1 MNIKNKIKIML
12 SASVGLVFFG
22 LAFLTNFVSAQ
33 AQTKVNQTN
42 AQIPISAYVLNRDK
56 TALANGDYDVRFAI
70 YTTDRQNFDPYPSNS
85 DKASQVWSETQKIS
99 ITNGLISTYLG
110 STTPLPVSLTFSN
123 GDYYLGVMIGNDG
136 EMAPRKK
143 IGSVPAAINSV
154 YLQGK
159 TIGNQAGDI
168 PMLGAGGQIDVAML
182 PTGTGTGQLITG
194 SDSRLHNQNTDT
206 GTDQTIFNVGSGTS
220 VGSTNFDLAVSNDSA
235 KPTLRFDAT
244 ERVWKLSNNGS
255 VFDQVLTTASQF
267 STDKLVSGILPVG
280 RGGLG
285 LASFNPGDLLFAS
298 AQNALAALPIGTEGY
313 CLKVRDNVPYWELCT
328 TGSQHNLLSSMHP
341 DTEASSVQRGD
352 LIVGQGSTPLWR
364 RLPIGD
370 TGKVLR
376 SDGIDV
382 NWQTLTKAD
391 LGLSNVENVA
401 LSTWGSLGTITTGVW
416 QGSNISTHY
425 GGTGLDGSGAG
436 FGALLIGNG
445 SGYTLATLT
454 PGLGISIANTSGAIS
469 IASTLGTSVD
479 LASEVEGIL
488 PVVNGGTGTSTLT
501 TNGVLFGNGTSAVA
515 ASAAGTSGQLLLANA
530 SGLPF
535 FATLGGDATLAATGA
550 ITIGTGAIDSL
561 KIADNTIKENNLSVT
576 NDPTAGYI
584 LTYDSL
590 GRFTWISNT
599 GGSGASKWTDTGAY
613 TYLSKTTNG
622 LALGSSSAIDA
633 PLFFDA
639 ASNSI
644 IFQGATI
651 DEYRTTFTLVDP
663 TANRTLTL
671 PNVSGELSALGQ
683 TIETGEITN
692 GTILGADLNF
702 TGVTG
707 APRDGE
713 VIVYDNATGGFGSV
727 AIGSG
732 GIGDITS
739 IGDVIS
745 NDAFTAT
752 STQGSSLWF
761 YDSHGR
767 GQLTLAPLSNPR
779 TYTLPDASGTIITTG
794 NFPDITQLATITN
807 GTWHGAAIGAAYGGT
822 GLNTSALTGVA
833 TVALGAWNITSTLA
847 ANLGGTGLDTHALSG
862 VPTISSGTWSISP
875 TLSVAHGG
883 TGLDGT
889 VAGFGALLIGNG
901 SGYTLGTLMAGQ
913 GIAINNDSAMITIS
927 STLGT
932 TVDLTSA
939 VVGLLPIAS
948 GGTGAGVFTPH
959 GVLLGNGTSAITA
972 TAPISAGQLLVSNGT
987 LTPAFVSLSGDA
999 SITAAGVF
1007 SIGASAIT
1015 GNKIA
1020 SATIKS
1026 GNLAATNG
1034 PSAGYILSYDPI
1046 STGFVWI
1053 SNTGGAGASK
1063 WTDAGSYTYLNSI
1076 TSDMAL
1082 GGNSTTDSAFFFD
1095 VSTGDITLQGA
1106 TIDQNKTTLHT
1117 TDPTANR
1124 AITFP
1129 DASGEVSLLGQSID
1143 SSEITNGTILPVDL
1157 STSNAGAEGQVL
1169 IYNSASSNFAWSSA
1183 GSGGI
1188 GDITSV
1194 GNALTGDAFSA
1205 TGAAGTS
1212 LWFYDPQGRG
1222 QLTINDL
1229 TAARTYFLP
1238 DASGTVITSGNLSD
1252 IVRTGTIANGTW
1264 NGAVIDP
1271 IYGGTGSPTRFTKGS
1286 VVFAGNS
1293 GAYNQ
1298 SNTNFFWDDANSRLG
1313 LGTIVPAGRL
1323 DVRGAGTGT
1332 GIAFQTQS
1340 ATGTLGI
1347 VALDNGNIGLGTTSA
1362 AQQLSLTGS
1371 LAMVD
1376 TTTATT
1382 GVIYKGV
1389 NRFIHNFAASGTS
1402 GSNFFAGTSA
1412 GNFTMSGTGTQ
1423 ASFNTGLGVTTLSAL
1438 TNGAYNSAVGAG
1450 ASAGNTTGN
1459 YNSTFGSN
1467 ALFANTIGSNNVAF
1481 GYQAGQFQADGVT
1494 AMTDPENSIYL
1505 GAGSRGATN
1514 SDPNSIV
1521 IGYGAVGLGANTTV
1535 IGNASTT
1542 LTKLFGNLNLTASSY
1557 LNWGATAGA
1566 GGYGMRD
1573 NGGIIEY
1580 RNSTGAWTSISA
1592 GAGGMAIGGN
1602 IASVTAGS
1610 VLYANASGNMAQD
1623 NSNFFYDGTNSR
1635 LGLGNTSPQYLLDVS
1650 KSTND
1655 YLARIYNLN
1664 PGSSAGGLSIRTD
1677 GTGNLLNLN
1686 ANGSDIVTISEAAS
1700 TFNNPTSFMAVGD
1713 VSMAYDLTFT
1723 NATSATIHSAGP
1735 VAISAGETFGSSY
1748 LTLQTFNAGKIVLDA
1763 AGGVA
1768 LNQAQAWMLAAG
1780 TSALNLTNS
1789 AGTTLLNVDS
1799 TNGRIG
1805 IGNATPGGTLSIVS
1819 ANATGITTGAALNLS
1834 ANSLTTGTGF
1844 YGASST
1850 LTTGDLMDLQVSGTA
1865 AGASQTALNILTTGA
1880 NATAAISTYGA
1891 QISNTHTGSGTNV
1904 GLYLNA
1910 SGGTNNYG
1918 LIVAAGNVGIGTTSP
1933 SNLLSVGYNVANSI
1947 PLVNIGYNPTSG
1959 NVATT
1964 NGYLSLLNVV
1974 TADPIA
1980 GISTGALL
1988 GFNSAPTNF
1997 FGQGIGALRNSK
2009 YDIWFQTGAANGGGY
2024 RFYTGTSEK
2033 VTIDYQGNVGI
2044 GTTAPAGLLQV
2055 TQPTTGPGTVSNTAG
2070 GTTLTGVGTQFTNT
2084 FKVGD
2089 TVTVGGQTVAISA
2102 IGSDTSMTVA
2112 AITNAN
2118 TSVAYTLTG
2127 GSRLAVLGNGNVG
2140 IGTTSPGAALQV
2152 NGTTVIGNTVADT
2165 YGKLQVSS
2173 SQNGYV
2179 FAAYDAAANNSLFFV
2194 GDNKLSAYTD
2204 GIIFGTVKDGGT
2216 QVAGPSSGNY
2226 LWSGGQKLI
2235 FDDYSKAGIGFY
2247 QGSVGTT
2254 GAYSMYIN
2262 TNGNV
2267 GIGTSTPY
2275 GKLSV
2280 SGAPTASVNYGTLSI
2295 GGGAFDGSTAGKF
2308 AGSANGTSIAVDEV
2322 SGYTGNL
2329 MDLQVGGA
2337 SKFNVDNAGRFYSAS
2352 YAQALYFKGVVDLP
2366 GYMAIYSP
2374 LSGATAGNGALIQ
2387 IGNINIRTNVSG
2399 AQQAVAI
2406 LPNYN
2411 QTSGTASNTDL
2422 LINRTQTAVGSG
2434 AQLLIDAQVG
2444 SASKFNVTNTGQGY
2458 FAGNVGVGTTSPA
2471 TKLEV
2476 NGSVRFLG
2484 TANATPVDGE
2494 FVYNTTLHSYTYY
2507 DSSSSS
2513 WKTLAGG
2520 TVNVTGGYWTQN
2532 GTDLYYASGN
2542 VGVGTTAPQ
2551 HKLDVAGNLGLAAS
2565 AYLNFGA
2572 TDGATG
2578 YGLRDNAGTVE
2589 FKNSTGAWAAVGGI
2603 LGVGNS
2609 ITSATAGSVFFAGT
2623 AGVLAQDNT
2632 NFNYDSTGHTFKLG
2646 YDSTHY
2652 GTLSVSSAGVLTTTG
2667 TAGQTVV
2674 GGTGVADLLTLK
2686 GTSNAGATATS
2697 PAIQMNVGNNGATNA
2712 MTILN
2717 NGNVGI
2723 GTTSPTQSLDVNGN
2737 ITIPSNKAIYLSTP
2751 GTANSIGY
2759 AGWFQGGAQP
2769 LTFSHTRALNDGSSY
2784 INFLTNSAEV
2794 MRITYGGS
2802 VGIGTTTPYGKLNVY
2817 GAPTASANYGT
2828 LSIGGGAFD
2837 GTTAGKFVGNAS
2849 GTSIAVDE
2857 ATGYGGNL
2865 IDLQVAGSSNFNVS
2879 SSGGGYFRN
2888 NTTVNGFL
2896 AASLFS
2902 NSSNATHIGNIG
2914 NTPADSVSRIT
2925 VQIGGVGY
2933 ASNYSD
2939 LSTGGTQTFFKV
2951 APVYNQASSTASNTD
2966 LLINR
2971 TQTAVGSGAQS
2982 LANLQVGGTSWYSF
2996 ATGNTATTGGFNAAS
3011 GTENA
3016 VTIAPIINQSGTA
3029 GWTGLLVN
3037 PTLTAV
3043 GSGSQVS
3050 AAFMGG
3056 KVGIGTTGPATK
3068 LDVRGAIN
3076 TSVITLGADLASGGY
3091 YLDLAFSAGSGG
3103 SDGTVRYIAD
3113 TYAAGG
3119 RSFVIRPAGTE
3130 AMRIR
3135 NDGSVGIGT
3144 TTPYGKLNVYGAPT
3158 ASANYGTL
3166 SIGGGAF
3173 DGTTAGKFVGN
3184 ASGTSIAVDEATG
3197 YGGNL
3202 IDLQVAGIDK
3212 FKVNY
3217 QGSLTVTDIYSQST
3231 GNWSINNGGQF
3242 HSVFGGFDSSVSP
3255 GTNGV
3260 FAWVGTVTN
3269 TGSQIGLK
3277 LAPTYNQASGT
3288 ASNTDLLINR
3298 TQTAVGSG
3306 AQLLIDAQV
3315 GGASKFSVTNTG
3327 QGYFAGNLGLA
3338 SSAYLNFG
3346 ATDGT
3351 AGYGLRDN
3359 AGVVEYKNSAG
3370 TWTSILSS
3378 SGGVTIG
3385 GNVTGGTVGSI
3396 LFAGAS
3402 NVVAQDNANFFY
3414 DQSNHRLGLGTTSPA
3429 QQLSLT
3435 NSLGLVDTTTA
3446 TTGVIFKGTNR
3457 FMHNYQAT
3465 GTTGANFFA
3474 GVNAGNFTL
3483 SGTGTQ
3489 ASNNTGVG
3497 QNALAALTT
3506 GSNDSALGSNALVSV
3521 NTGSNNVALGDNA
3534 GRYFADGSTALTDPE
3549 NSIYLGAG
3557 AMGKDN
3563 SDANSI
3569 VIGYGAI
3576 GLGANTTVLGNSST
3590 VLTRL
3595 FGSVGIGTSAPATTL
3610 DVAGSVRFLG
3620 SANSTPVDG
3629 ELVFDPALH
3638 AYKYYSAFAS
3648 AWQTLAGGTI
3658 NISGGFWNQRGT
3670 DLSYVTGNVGIG
3682 TTLPTTA
3689 LDVSG
3694 VITATGGNSSN
3705 WNQAYAWGNH
3715 ALAGYLTSGTVFT
3728 LSGDV
3733 SGTGTGGVIST
3744 SIASGSVTSA
3754 KIADGTIKKVDLA
3767 GTNNLTA
3774 AAGNLLSY
3782 DAVSGG
3788 FTWINNDGGT
3798 GATKWTD
3805 SGVGYSYLTNTAN
3818 DLILGSTTPADAQ
3831 FVFHMATGN
3840 ITMEGSTAN
3849 GYETTLALTD
3859 PTAVRTITI
3868 PDATGTMLTTGNLS
3882 AITGAGTISTG
3893 VWNAGAVI
3901 TSAAVQGS
3909 TLSATSLAQ
3918 GSIVFAGA
3926 SGLLSQNNAGLF
3938 WDNASSYLGIG
3949 TTSPAAMLQV
3959 GSLTNPGNVRIDKG
3973 WLCVDSDG
3981 TCTGAG
3987 TAGTIYATNAFTQGA
4002 DYAEYF
4008 ATKDTNL
4015 QAGEAVCLD
4024 PTQENSVKRC
4034 QNNGDNNLM
4043 GIVSSNPSIVGNKKH
4058 ANDGNYVIIGMLGQV
4073 AGKVSNENGDL
4084 KVGDSLTAAATPG
4097 QLRKANAGES
4107 TVGVALENFS
4117 NNTGTIQILISRRN
4131 QSLTVEKVQQQV
4143 TDNIASMNIKDQVD
4157 NLVAQASNNLDKQLA
4172 SSASELANLQ
4182 TQLADQ
4188 VIITNKLQAQI
4199 DDLKKLNQTLTDFIA
4214 VLDPAKLIYKDSL
4227 GNLDLLDGKL
4237 SASGIETGVLTIKV
4251 VDKESPTIG
4260 QAAITKVTT
4269 DENNDGVDD
4278 KTLSDGKSVQIKT
4291 KAANETAKIYVT
4303 PVGST
4308 KNQVLYVG
4316 KITPAEGF
4324 AVNVD
4329 SPVGDDIN
4337 FNWWIV
4343 QEGK

>member
-633 PLFFDA
+633 PLFFDPT
-639 ASNSI
+639 SNSI

-651 DEYRTTFTLVDP
+651 DEYRTTLTLVDP

-847 ANLGGTGLDTHALSG
+847 ANLGGTGLDTHSATG
-862 VPTISSGTWSISP
+862 VPTLSTGTWSVAP
-875 TLSVAHGG
+875 TLPVRLGG
-883 TGLDGT
+883 TGVDGT
-889 VAGFGALLIGNG
+889 AAGFGALLIGNG

-1205 TGAAGTS
+1205 TGTAGTS

-1505 GAGSRGATN
+1505 GAGSKGATN

-1713 VSMAYDLTFT
+1713 VSMAYDLILT
-1723 NATSATIHSAGP
+1723 NSTLAAIHSAGP

-1819 ANATGITTGAALNLS
+1819 ANTAGTTTGAALNLS

-1891 QISNTHTGSGTNV
+1891 QISNTHTGAGTNV
-1904 GLYLNA
+1904 GMYLNA

-1918 LIVAAGNVGIGTTSP
+1918 LIVAAGNVGIGTGS
-1933 SNLLSVGYNVANSI
+1933 
-1947 PLVNIGYNPTSG
+1947 PLVALDVRNVNAVTSSRGNLYISTTDTQAANIGG
-1959 NVATT
+1959 Q
-1964 NGYLSLLNVV
+1964 LSFG
-1974 TADPIA
+1974 
-1980 GISTGALL
+1980 GI
-1988 GFNSAPTNF
+1988 
-1997 FGQGIGALRNSK
+1997 
-2009 YDIWFQTGAANGGGY
+2009 
-2024 RFYTGTSEK
+2024 YTGTSD
-2033 VTIDYQGNVGI
+2033 TIFGTISGRKLNSIDTDYSGYLQFGTRNYGSGVLERMRIDNFGNVGI

-2140 IGTTSPGAALQV
+2140 IGTMAPKSKIESYYSSGAIQSSPTIGIRSKMQFSATIEGYTGDTPQIGFGLFGAYGSGLYTSSAIGQV
-2152 NGTTVIGNTVADT
+2152 QTSA
-2165 YGKLQVSS
+2165 
-2173 SQNGYV
+2173 NGYTK
-2179 FAAYDAAANNSLFFV
+2179 
-2194 GDNKLSAYTD
+2194 GD
-2204 GIIFGTVKDGGT
+2204 
-2216 QVAGPSSGNY
+2216 
-2226 LWSGGQKLI
+2226 LI
-2235 FDDYSKAGIGFY
+2235 FATRD
-2247 QGSVGTT
+2247 VTT
-2254 GAYSMYIN
+2254 DTQPLERVRITS
-2262 TNGNV
+2262 NGNV
-2267 GIGTSTPY
+2267 GIGTTTPY
-2275 GKLSV
+2275 GKLNV
-2280 SGAPTASVNYGTLSI
+2280 YGAPTASANYGTLSI
-2295 GGGAFDGSTAGKF
+2295 GGGAFDGSSAGYF
-2308 AGSANGTSIAVDEV
+2308 VGSVNGTSLAVDEAT
-2322 SGYTGNL
+2322 GYGGNL
-2329 MDLQVGGA
+2329 LDLQVAGS
-2337 SKFNVDNAGRFYSAS
+2337 SKFNVSYQGTAFVNGTLDAASSVSTSDLSSRSGSNTLFIQSKTMGGGVSDVTFGTGTHSQSSGSA
-2352 YAQALYFKGVVDLP
+2352 
-2366 GYMAIYSP
+2366 AIVKIAPTY
-2374 LSGATAGNGALIQ
+2374 TQ
-2387 IGNINIRTNVSG
+2387 
-2399 AQQAVAI
+2399 
-2406 LPNYN
+2406 
-2411 QTSGTASNTDL
+2411 SGTTGATDL
-2422 LINRTQTAVGSG
+2422 LINRTQTAIGSG

-2444 SASKFNVTNTGQGY
+2444 GASKFNVTNTGQGY
-2458 FAGNVGVGTTSPA
+2458 FAGNVGIGTTSPA

-2494 FVYNTTLHSYTYY
+2494 LFY
-2507 DSSSSS
+2507 DSNNHYYKYYNSNTSTWQS
-2513 WKTLAGG
+2513 LAGG
-2520 TVNVTGGYWTQN
+2520 SISVSGGLWNLN
-2532 GTDLYYASGN
+2532 GSNISYSDGN
-2542 VGVGTTAPQ
+2542 VGIGTTSPS
-2551 HKLDVAGNLGLAAS
+2551 HKLDVAGNIGLATS
-2565 AYLNFGA
+2565 SYVNWGA
-2572 TDGATG
+2572 TDGTGG
-2578 YGLRDNAGTVE
+2578 YGLRDNAGSIE
-2589 FKNSTGAWAAVGGI
+2589 YKNSTGAWAAVGGI

-2723 GTTSPTQSLDVNGN
+2723 GTTGPGAKLDVSSSSGGSGSGIRLIQAAENGTASISYVPIDFTVPTTGLIGQFLAN
-2737 ITIPSNKAIYLSTP
+2737 ANNYSNAGVNSP
-2751 GTANSIGY
+2751 ANSIGLWAEAYNGSLTLGASGGGSGDIRFNTNGY
-2759 AGWFQGGAQP
+2759 AVANERMRISSGGNVGIGTTNPSTYTLQVVGTGGFGTSTNSPIFQGQAAAVTFGNATYASTIAGSALTISPTAWTATPTISGLITATSGITSNGTFTLGANQAFTMNSGTGAFTQTYTGASDGMT
-2769 LTFSHTRALNDGSSY
+2769 LASSSTTDTKSTLKISQTGATTGTDYGLYATNTGVGTTNVGGYFSASGATNNYGLIVASGNVGIGTTTPGSKLEV
-2784 INFLTNSAEV
+2784 FGDTLLTNSGLLKFGGTTASSV
-2794 MRITYGGS
+2794 ALKGSGTSVQVKLADDSAFAPMTALSFQATSSSAGLYLANGSVIKGAGSVSGYKSLIGLNTSNLVSIDADAAGTIFGGS

-2817 GAPTASANYGT
+2817 GAPTASANFGTLSIGGGAFDGTTTGKFVGNANGTSIAVDEASAYTGNLMDLQVGGSSKFKVDYTGSVNTPGYISASSLITSSSWIRSQLWNPGTNGAILWEPSSAITNTGNQVGLRLAPTYNQTSGTASNTDLLINRTETSLGSGAQLLIDAQVGGASKFSVSNLGNVIAGNYNGNAITTGTGTLTLSSYTLALTGSSSINQNLLTTSAPTFAGLTLNGTLTQSGSTAGYLASLTNTDVTTGGGLFVQTNGTGNLLNLNANGSDIVTVSEANSTFNNPISFMAVGDISMAYDLLMINQTASAIRSNAPLTIEAGEIFESNDLTLRTFNAGQVVLDSPGGVSLLQSQAWVLATGTSALNFTNPAGTSLLNIDSTNGRVGIGTTGPGAKLQVFGAVSSTGPSTTDKGSFLITTASDSGFALSFGGYQAPPYGQWIQAMDGRSGQAGTFPLLLNPLGGSVGIGTTSPYGKLTVYGAPTASANFGT

-2849 GTSIAVDE
+2849 GTSIAVNE
-2857 ATGYGGNL
+2857 ASGYGGNL
-2865 IDLQVAGSSNFNVS
+2865 LDLQVAGANRVTVDKDGKITTIQPGGSNQSYLNYGGLSVYQWIQWGGTNTQISSV
-2879 SSGGGYFRN
+2879 
-2888 NTTVNGFL
+2888 
-2896 AASLFS
+2896 
-2902 NSSNATHIGNIG
+2902 ATGTHGA
-2914 NTPADSVSRIT
+2914 T
-2925 VQIGGVGY
+2925 
-2933 ASNYSD
+2933 NYTFK
-2939 LSTGGTQTFFKV
+2939 TGGDNAFVISGV
-2951 APVYNQASSTASNTD
+2951 ANIANYLTIAS
-2966 LLINR
+2966 
-2971 TQTAVGSGAQS
+2971 AVTGGAV
-2982 LANLQVGGTSWYSF
+2982 NLQ
-2996 ATGNTATTGGFNAAS
+2996 ATGTDTNINLALS
-3011 GTENA
+3011 PKGT
-3016 VTIAPIINQSGTA
+3016 
-3029 GWTGLLVN
+3029 
-3037 PTLTAV
+3037 
-3043 GSGSQVS
+3043 
-3050 AAFMGG
+3050 
-3056 KVGIGTTGPATK
+3056 
-3068 LDVRGAIN
+3068 
-3076 TSVITLGADLASGGY
+3076 
-3091 YLDLAFSAGSGG
+3091 
-3103 SDGTVRYIAD
+3103 
-3113 TYAAGG
+3113 
-3119 RSFVIRPAGTE
+3119 
-3130 AMRIR
+3130 
-3135 NDGSVGIGT
+3135 GSVGIGT
-3144 TTPYGKLNVYGAPT
+3144 TTPYGKLTVYGAPT

-3166 SIGGGAF
+3166 SIGGGTF
-3173 DGTTAGKFVGN
+3173 DGTTAGYFSGN
-3184 ASGTSIAVDEATG
+3184 AAGTSIAVNEASG
-3197 YGGNL
+3197 YTGNL
-3202 IDLQVAGIDK
+3202 IDLQMAGSRKFSVDFVGNTSVYELYVQSGNLYPIVGAGIAVK
-3212 FKVNY
+3212 GRLVGAGTNV
-3217 QGSLTVTDIYSQST
+3217 SLI
-3231 GNWSINNGGQF
+3231 GNGAISNTSGQF
-3242 HSVFGGFDSSVSP
+3242 
-3255 GTNGV
+3255 NGV
-3260 FAWVGTVTN
+3260 KIFN
-3269 TGSQIGLK
+3269 
-3277 LAPTYNQASGT
+3277 TYNQTSGT
-3288 ASNTDLLINR
+3288 AANTDLLINR
-3298 TQTAVGSG
+3298 TETAVGSG
-3306 AQLLIDAQV
+3306 TQLLIDAQV
-3315 GGASKFSVTNTG
+3315 GGASKFNVTNTG
-3327 QGYFAGNLGLA
+3327 
-3338 SSAYLNFG
+3338 
-3346 ATDGT
+3346 
-3351 AGYGLRDN
+3351 
-3359 AGVVEYKNSAG
+3359 
-3370 TWTSILSS
+3370 
-3378 SGGVTIG
+3378 
-3385 GNVTGGTVGSI
+3385 
-3396 LFAGAS
+3396 
-3402 NVVAQDNANFFY
+3402 
-3414 DQSNHRLGLGTTSPA
+3414 
-3429 QQLSLT
+3429 
-3435 NSLGLVDTTTA
+3435 
-3446 TTGVIFKGTNR
+3446 
-3457 FMHNYQAT
+3457 
-3465 GTTGANFFA
+3465 
-3474 GVNAGNFTL
+3474 
-3483 SGTGTQ
+3483 
-3489 ASNNTGVG
+3489 
-3497 QNALAALTT
+3497 
-3506 GSNDSALGSNALVSV
+3506 
-3521 NTGSNNVALGDNA
+3521 
-3534 GRYFADGSTALTDPE
+3534 
-3549 NSIYLGAG
+3549 
-3557 AMGKDN
+3557 
-3563 SDANSI
+3563 
-3569 VIGYGAI
+3569 
-3576 GLGANTTVLGNSST
+3576 
-3590 VLTRL
+3590 
-3595 FGSVGIGTSAPATTL
+3595 
-3610 DVAGSVRFLG
+3610 
-3620 SANSTPVDG
+3620 
-3629 ELVFDPALH
+3629 
-3638 AYKYYSAFAS
+3638 
-3648 AWQTLAGGTI
+3648 
-3658 NISGGFWNQRGT
+3658 
-3670 DLSYVTGNVGIG
+3670 
-3682 TTLPTTA
+3682 
-3689 LDVSG
+3689 
-3694 VITATGGNSSN
+3694 
-3705 WNQAYAWGNH
+3705 
-3715 ALAGYLTSGTVFT
+3715 AGYL
-3728 LSGDV
+3728 
-3733 SGTGTGGVIST
+3733 
-3744 SIASGSVTSA
+3744 
-3754 KIADGTIKKVDLA
+3754 
-3767 GTNNLTA
+3767 A
-3774 AAGNLLSY
+3774 AAS
-3782 DAVSGG
+3782 
-3788 FTWINNDGGT
+3788 
-3798 GATKWTD
+3798 WT
-3805 SGVGYSYLTNTAN
+3805 Y
-3818 DLILGSTTPADAQ
+3818 GSDRRLKE
-3831 FVFHMATGN
+3831 N
-3840 ITMEGSTAN
+3840 ITYLQDNVAPDS
-3849 GYETTLALTD
+3849 LTKIMQLKPAKFD
-3859 PTAVRTITI
+3859 Y
-3868 PDATGTMLTTGNLS
+3868 
-3882 AITGAGTISTG
+3882 ITGAKDNLGFIAQD
-3893 VWNAGAVI
+3893 VQAVI
-3901 TSAAVQGS
+3901 
-3909 TLSATSLAQ
+3909 
-3918 GSIVFAGA
+3918 
-3926 SGLLSQNNAGLF
+3926 
-3938 WDNASSYLGIG
+3938 
-3949 TTSPAAMLQV
+3949 P
-3959 GSLTNPGNVRIDKG
+3959 
-3973 WLCVDSDG
+3973 
-3981 TCTGAG
+3981 
-3987 TAGTIYATNAFTQGA
+3987 
-4002 DYAEYF
+4002 
-4008 ATKDTNL
+4008 
-4015 QAGEAVCLD
+4015 EAVSITD
-4024 PTQENSVKRC
+4024 PAT
-4034 QNNGDNNLM
+4034 
-4043 GIVSSNPSIVGNKKH
+4043 
-4058 ANDGNYVIIGMLGQV
+4058 GMLGLKTDFIVPYLVGAVQEQQTQITAV
-4073 AGKVSNENGDL
+4073 ANQISTLKLKTDTNITTLLQLQTSVDENL
-4084 KVGDSLTAAATPG
+4084 LTINNKFATID
-4097 QLRKANAGES
+4097 
-4107 TVGVALENFS
+4107 T
-4117 NNTGTIQILISRRN
+4117 
-4131 QSLTVEKVQQQV
+4131 
-4143 TDNIASMNIKDQVD
+4143 
-4157 NLVAQASNNLDKQLA
+4157 QLA
-4172 SSASELANLQ
+4172 SSASELADSKTITTKLQ
-4182 TQLADQ
+4182 TQIDEL
-4188 VIITNKLQAQI
+4188 KLQNQKYEAFDSLIANISNI
-4199 DDLKKLNQTLTDFIA
+4199 DN
-4214 VLDPAKLIYKDSL
+4214 LIFKDSL
-4227 GNLDLLDGKL
+4227 GNLDLLGGKL
-4237 SASGIETGVLTIKV
+4237 TASEIEAGVLTIKV
-4251 VDKESPTIG
+4251 VDLASPTIG
-4260 QAAITKVTT
+4260 TGVIKAGESSVIVSTKAVGATSKIFTSFEKNPGSSNWVEKVTDPAT
-4269 DENNDGVDD
+4269 G
-4278 KTLSDGKSVQIKT
+4278 Q
-4291 KAANETAKIYVT
+4291 
-4303 PVGST
+4303 
-4308 KNQVLYVG
+4308 YVG
-4316 KITPAEGF
+4316 FKILVANQTAED
-4324 AVNVD
+4324 VLVD
-4329 SPVGDDIN
+4329 
-4337 FNWWIV
+4337 WWIV

>member
-633 PLFFDA
+633 PLFFDPT
-639 ASNSI
+639 SNSI

-651 DEYRTTFTLVDP
+651 DEYRTTLTLVDP

-847 ANLGGTGLDTHALSG
+847 ANLGGTGLDTHSATG
-862 VPTISSGTWSISP
+862 VPTLSTGTWSVAP
-875 TLSVAHGG
+875 TLPVRLGG
-883 TGLDGT
+883 TGVDGT
-889 VAGFGALLIGNG
+889 AAGFGALLIGNG

-1205 TGAAGTS
+1205 TGTAGTS

-1505 GAGSRGATN
+1505 GAGSKGATN

-1713 VSMAYDLTFT
+1713 VSMAYDLILT
-1723 NATSATIHSAGP
+1723 NSTLAAIHSAGP

-1819 ANATGITTGAALNLS
+1819 ANTAGTTTGAALNLS

-1891 QISNTHTGSGTNV
+1891 QISNTHTGAGTNV
-1904 GLYLNA
+1904 GMYLNA

-1918 LIVAAGNVGIGTTSP
+1918 LIVAAGNVGIGTGS
-1933 SNLLSVGYNVANSI
+1933 
-1947 PLVNIGYNPTSG
+1947 PLVALDVRNVNAVTSSRGNLYISTTDTQAANIGG
-1959 NVATT
+1959 Q
-1964 NGYLSLLNVV
+1964 LSFG
-1974 TADPIA
+1974 
-1980 GISTGALL
+1980 GI
-1988 GFNSAPTNF
+1988 
-1997 FGQGIGALRNSK
+1997 
-2009 YDIWFQTGAANGGGY
+2009 
-2024 RFYTGTSEK
+2024 YTGTSD
-2033 VTIDYQGNVGI
+2033 TIFGTISGRKLNSIDTDYSGYLQFGTRNYGSGVLERMRIDNFGNVGI

-2140 IGTTSPGAALQV
+2140 IGTMAPKSKIESYYSSGAIQSSPTIGIRSKMQFSATIEGYTGDTPQIGFGLFGAYGSGLYTSSAIGQV
-2152 NGTTVIGNTVADT
+2152 QTSA
-2165 YGKLQVSS
+2165 
-2173 SQNGYV
+2173 NGYTK
-2179 FAAYDAAANNSLFFV
+2179 
-2194 GDNKLSAYTD
+2194 GD
-2204 GIIFGTVKDGGT
+2204 
-2216 QVAGPSSGNY
+2216 
-2226 LWSGGQKLI
+2226 LI
-2235 FDDYSKAGIGFY
+2235 FATRD
-2247 QGSVGTT
+2247 VTT
-2254 GAYSMYIN
+2254 DTQPLERVRITS
-2262 TNGNV
+2262 NGNV
-2267 GIGTSTPY
+2267 GIGTTTPY
-2275 GKLSV
+2275 GKLNV
-2280 SGAPTASVNYGTLSI
+2280 YGAPTASANYGTLSI
-2295 GGGAFDGSTAGKF
+2295 GGGAFDGSSAGYF
-2308 AGSANGTSIAVDEV
+2308 VGSVNGTSLAVDEAT
-2322 SGYTGNL
+2322 GYGGNL
-2329 MDLQVGGA
+2329 LDLQVAGS
-2337 SKFNVDNAGRFYSAS
+2337 SKFNVSYQGTAFVNGTLDAASSVSTSDLSSRSGSNTLFIQSKTMGGGVSDVTFGTGTHSQSSGSA
-2352 YAQALYFKGVVDLP
+2352 
-2366 GYMAIYSP
+2366 AIVKIAPTY
-2374 LSGATAGNGALIQ
+2374 TQ
-2387 IGNINIRTNVSG
+2387 
-2399 AQQAVAI
+2399 
-2406 LPNYN
+2406 
-2411 QTSGTASNTDL
+2411 SGTTGATDL
-2422 LINRTQTAVGSG
+2422 LINRTQTAIGSG

-2444 SASKFNVTNTGQGY
+2444 GASKFNVTNTGQGY
-2458 FAGNVGVGTTSPA
+2458 FAGNVGIGTTSPA

-2494 FVYNTTLHSYTYY
+2494 LFY
-2507 DSSSSS
+2507 DSNNHYYKYYNSNTSTWQS
-2513 WKTLAGG
+2513 LAGG
-2520 TVNVTGGYWTQN
+2520 SISVSGGLWNLN
-2532 GTDLYYASGN
+2532 GSNISYSDGN
-2542 VGVGTTAPQ
+2542 VGIGTTSPS
-2551 HKLDVAGNLGLAAS
+2551 HKLDVAGNIGLATS
-2565 AYLNFGA
+2565 SYVNWGA
-2572 TDGATG
+2572 TDGTGG
-2578 YGLRDNAGTVE
+2578 YGLRDNAGSIE
-2589 FKNSTGAWAAVGGI
+2589 YKNSTGAWAAVGGI

-2723 GTTSPTQSLDVNGN
+2723 GTTGPGAKLDVSSSSGGSGSGIRLIQAAENGTASISYVPIDFTVPTTGLIGQFLAN
-2737 ITIPSNKAIYLSTP
+2737 ANNYSNAGVNSP
-2751 GTANSIGY
+2751 ANSIGLWAEAYNGSLTLGASGGGSGDIRFNTNGY
-2759 AGWFQGGAQP
+2759 AVANERMRISSGGNVGIGTTNPSTYTLQVVGTGGFGTSTNSPIFQGQAAAVTFGNASYASTIAGSALTISPTAWTATPTISGLITATSGITSNGTFTLGANQAFTMNSGTGAFTQTYTGASDGMT
-2769 LTFSHTRALNDGSSY
+2769 LASSSTTDTKSTLKISQTGATTGTDYGLYATNTGAGTTNVGGYFSASGAT
-2784 INFLTNSAEV
+2784 TNN
-2794 MRITYGGS
+2794 YGLIVAAGN

-2828 LSIGGGAFD
+2828 LSIGGGVFD
-2837 GTTAGKFVGNAS
+2837 GVTSGKFVGNAS
-2849 GTSIAVDE
+2849 GTSLAVNE
-2857 ATGYGGNL
+2857 ASGYTGNL
-2865 IDLQVAGSSNFNVS
+2865 MDLQIAGVS
-2879 SSGGGYFRN
+2879 KAKVNASG
-2888 NTTVNGFL
+2888 TISASGFYP
-2896 AASLFS
+2896 
-2902 NSSNATHIGNIG
+2902 IG
-2914 NTPADSVSRIT
+2914 
-2925 VQIGGVGY
+2925 
-2933 ASNYSD
+2933 
-2939 LSTGGTQTFFKV
+2939 
-2951 APVYNQASSTASNTD
+2951 
-2966 LLINR
+2966 
-2971 TQTAVGSGAQS
+2971 
-2982 LANLQVGGTSWYSF
+2982 
-2996 ATGNTATTGGFNAAS
+2996 TTGGLTYDSGNSMLAMSDGVTPFSLEIASLWLRPTASQIQMASDIFIKREAAGVLKLGYDSASPQAYTIKSNDARAGTDTNIAGGMLTIAGGRSTGNAAGGVLTFSTSPAS
-3011 GTENA
+3011 GT
-3016 VTIAPIINQSGTA
+3016 SGTA
-3029 GWTGLLVN
+3029 ANALVERMRID
-3037 PTLTAV
+3037 
-3043 GSGSQVS
+3043 S
-3050 AAFMGG
+3050 AG
-3056 KVGIGTTGPATK
+3056 KVGIGTSSPNHK
-3068 LDVRGAIN
+3068 LDV
-3076 TSVITLGADLASGGY
+3076 
-3091 YLDLAFSAGSGG
+3091 
-3103 SDGTVRYIAD
+3103 
-3113 TYAAGG
+3113 
-3119 RSFVIRPAGTE
+3119 
-3130 AMRIR
+3130 
-3135 NDGSVGIGT
+3135 
-3144 TTPYGKLNVYGAPT
+3144 
-3158 ASANYGTL
+3158 
-3166 SIGGGAF
+3166 
-3173 DGTTAGKFVGN
+3173 
-3184 ASGTSIAVDEATG
+3184 
-3197 YGGNL
+3197 
-3202 IDLQVAGIDK
+3202 
-3212 FKVNY
+3212 
-3217 QGSLTVTDIYSQST
+3217 
-3231 GNWSINNGGQF
+3231 
-3242 HSVFGGFDSSVSP
+3242 
-3255 GTNGV
+3255 
-3260 FAWVGTVTN
+3260 
-3269 TGSQIGLK
+3269 
-3277 LAPTYNQASGT
+3277 
-3288 ASNTDLLINR
+3288 
-3298 TQTAVGSG
+3298 
-3306 AQLLIDAQV
+3306 
-3315 GGASKFSVTNTG
+3315 
-3327 QGYFAGNLGLA
+3327 AGNLGLA

-3474 GVNAGNFTL
+3474 GVNAGNFAL

-3506 GSNDSALGSNALVSV
+3506 GSNNSALGSNALVSV
-3521 NTGSNNVALGDNA
+3521 NTGSNNVALGNNA

-3658 NISGGFWNQRGT
+3658 NISGGFWNQNST
-3670 DLSYVTGNVGIG
+3670 DLSYVSGNVGIG

-3840 ITMEGSTAN
+3840 ITMEGSSAN

-3868 PDATGTMLTTGNLS
+3868 PDVSGTIITTGNLS
-3882 AITGAGTISTG
+3882 LISDVGTVSTG
-3893 VWNAGAVI
+3893 TWNAGAI
-3901 TSAAVQGS
+3901 NTSSTIQGS
-3909 TLSATSLAQ
+3909 TLTATSLAQ

>member
-1 MNIKNKIKIML
+1 MNIKDKIKILL

-42 AQIPISAYVLNRDK
+42 PQIPISAYVLNRDK

-70 YTTDRQNFDPYPSNS
+70 YTTGRQNFDPYPSNS

-99 ITNGLISTYLG
+99 ITNGLISADLG

-136 EMAPRKK
+136 EMAPRKR

-298 AQNALAALPIGTEGY
+298 AQNALTALPIGTEGY

-416 QGSNISTHY
+416 QGNNISTHY

-633 PLFFDA
+633 PLFFDPT
-639 ASNSI
+639 SNSI

-651 DEYRTTFTLVDP
+651 DEYRTTLTLVDP

-1053 SNTGGAGASK
+1053 SSTGGSGASK
-1063 WTDAGSYTYLNSI
+1063 WTDTGSYTYLNSI

-1459 YNSTFGSN
+1459 YNSTLGSN

-1494 AMTDPENSIYL
+1494 AMTDPKNSIYL

-1819 ANATGITTGAALNLS
+1819 ANTAGTTTGAALNLS

-1891 QISNTHTGSGTNV
+1891 QISNTHTGAGTNV
-1904 GLYLNA
+1904 GMYLNA

-1933 SNLLSVGYNVANSI
+1933 GYPLHVFANTGVYGLNIQANSDTYRPGIRIESLRPTAAGTAFNLLEGYIGNVTTNVTRVG
-1947 PLVNIGYNPTSG
+1947 LVGVYG
-1959 NVATT
+1959 NVAI
-1964 NGYLSLLNVV
+1964 
-1974 TADPIA
+1974 DPA
-1980 GISTGALL
+1980 SSTGVYMYL
-1988 GFNSAPTNF
+1988 GAESNSAYNNNT
-1997 FGQGIGALRNSK
+1997 LRLYPN
-2009 YDIWFQTGAANGGGY
+2009 
-2024 RFYTGTSEK
+2024 K
-2033 VTIDYQGNVGI
+2033 VAYFDGNVGI

-2140 IGTTSPGAALQV
+2140 IGTTSPGASGGGEKLEV
-2152 NGTTVIGNTVADT
+2152 NGSIAQYTANSAYRIGVD
-2165 YGKLQVSS
+2165 Y
-2173 SQNGYV
+2173 
-2179 FAAYDAAANNSLFFV
+2179 ANNHGEIQWNDAGKYFKFLTRESTTWY
-2194 GDNKLSAYTD
+2194 DNTLVIK
-2204 GIIFGTVKDGGT
+2204 
-2216 QVAGPSSGNY
+2216 SG
-2226 LWSGGQKLI
+2226 S
-2235 FDDYSKAGIGFY
+2235 
-2247 QGSVGTT
+2247 
-2254 GAYSMYIN
+2254 
-2262 TNGNV
+2262 V
-2267 GIGTSTPY
+2267 GIGTSSPY
-2275 GKLSV
+2275 GKLNV
-2280 SGAPTASVNYGTLSI
+2280 YGAPTASVNYGTLSI
-2295 GGGAFDGSTAGKF
+2295 GGGAFDGATSGKF
-2308 AGSANGTSIAVDEV
+2308 VGSASGTSLAVNEA
-2322 SGYTGNL
+2322 SGYGGYL
-2329 MDLQVGGA
+2329 LDLQVAGS
-2337 SKFNVDNAGRFYSAS
+2337 SKFNVSYQGTAFVNGTLDAALSVSTSDLSSRSGSNTLFIQSRTMGGGVSDVTFGTGTHSQSSGSA
-2352 YAQALYFKGVVDLP
+2352 
-2366 GYMAIYSP
+2366 AIVKIAPTY
-2374 LSGATAGNGALIQ
+2374 TQ
-2387 IGNINIRTNVSG
+2387 
-2399 AQQAVAI
+2399 
-2406 LPNYN
+2406 
-2411 QTSGTASNTDL
+2411 SGTTGATDL
-2422 LINRTQTAVGSG
+2422 LINRTQTAIGSG

-2444 SASKFNVTNTGQGY
+2444 GASKFNVTNTGQGY

-2542 VGVGTTAPQ
+2542 VGVGTTSPS
-2551 HKLDVAGNLGLAAS
+2551 HKLDVAGNIGLATS
-2565 AYLNFGA
+2565 SYVNWGA
-2572 TDGATG
+2572 TDGTGG
-2578 YGLRDNAGTVE
+2578 YGLRDNAGSIE
-2589 FKNSTGAWAAVGGI
+2589 YKNSTGAWAAVGGI

-2723 GTTSPTQSLDVNGN
+2723 GTT
-2737 ITIPSNKAIYLSTP
+2737 
-2751 GTANSIGY
+2751 
-2759 AGWFQGGAQP
+2759 
-2769 LTFSHTRALNDGSSY
+2769 
-2784 INFLTNSAEV
+2784 
-2794 MRITYGGS
+2794 
-2802 VGIGTTTPYGKLNVY
+2802 
-2817 GAPTASANYGT
+2817 
-2828 LSIGGGAFD
+2828 
-2837 GTTAGKFVGNAS
+2837 
-2849 GTSIAVDE
+2849 
-2857 ATGYGGNL
+2857 
-2865 IDLQVAGSSNFNVS
+2865 
-2879 SSGGGYFRN
+2879 
-2888 NTTVNGFL
+2888 
-2896 AASLFS
+2896 
-2902 NSSNATHIGNIG
+2902 
-2914 NTPADSVSRIT
+2914 
-2925 VQIGGVGY
+2925 
-2933 ASNYSD
+2933 
-2939 LSTGGTQTFFKV
+2939 
-2951 APVYNQASSTASNTD
+2951 
-2966 LLINR
+2966 
-2971 TQTAVGSGAQS
+2971 
-2982 LANLQVGGTSWYSF
+2982 
-2996 ATGNTATTGGFNAAS
+2996 
-3011 GTENA
+3011 
-3016 VTIAPIINQSGTA
+3016 
-3029 GWTGLLVN
+3029 
-3037 PTLTAV
+3037 
-3043 GSGSQVS
+3043 
-3050 AAFMGG
+3050 
-3056 KVGIGTTGPATK
+3056 GPATK

-3144 TTPYGKLNVYGAPT
+3144 TSPYGKLNVYGAPTASANYGTLSIGGAAFNGSTAGYFVGSASGTSLAVNEASGYAGNLLDLQVNGVSKISATPGGNLAVGGTLSVSYLYSRYSNVALSLGGNYSANSTGESVTVDSVNAKTNTSGQYTLFAIKPVYNQTSGTAANTDLLINRTQTAVGSGAQSLANLQVGGTSWYNFAVGNTATTGGFNASSGTENAVTIAPIINQSGTAGWTGLLVNPTLTAVGSGSQVSAAFMGGKVGIGTTNPGQVLSVSGANLITDGPGIVSITSSSTAAIDTGGSLSFSGPRNSVGTVSTFATIAGRKENSTDNNAQGYLQFATSPSTGGTITERMRITSTGSVGIGTSSPYGKLNVYGAPT

-3173 DGTTAGKFVGN
+3173 NGSSAGYFVGSVN
-3184 ASGTSIAVDEATG
+3184 GTSLAVDEATG
-3197 YGGNL
+3197 YAGDLMNL
-3202 IDLQVAGIDK
+3202 QIAGVSK
-3212 FKVNY
+3212 AKVNASGTISASGFY
-3217 QGSLTVTDIYSQST
+3217 PIGATGGLTYDSGNSMLAMSDGVNPFSLEVFNLWMRPTTAQIQMASDIYIKREAAGVLKLGYDSASPQAYTIKSNDARAGTDTNIAGGMLTIAGGRST
-3231 GNWSINNGGQF
+3231 GNAAGGVLTF
-3242 HSVFGGFDSSVSP
+3242 STSP
-3255 GTNGV
+3255 
-3260 FAWVGTVTN
+3260 
-3269 TGSQIGLK
+3269 
-3277 LAPTYNQASGT
+3277 ASGT
-3288 ASNTDLLINR
+3288 SG
-3298 TQTAVGSG
+3298 TAANALVERMRIDSAGNVGIGTSSPNHK
-3306 AQLLIDAQV
+3306 LDV
-3315 GGASKFSVTNTG
+3315 
-3327 QGYFAGNLGLA
+3327 AGNLGLA

-3474 GVNAGNFTL
+3474 GVNAGNFAL

-3506 GSNDSALGSNALVSV
+3506 GSNNSALGSNALTSV

-3840 ITMEGSTAN
+3840 ITMEGSSAN

-3868 PDATGTMLTTGNLS
+3868 PDVSGTIITTGNLS
-3882 AITGAGTISTG
+3882 LISDVGTVSTG
-3893 VWNAGAVI
+3893 TWNAGAI
-3901 TSAAVQGS
+3901 NTSSTIQGS
-3909 TLSATSLAQ
+3909 TLTATSLAQ

-3959 GSLTNPGNVRIDKG
+3959 GSLTNPGNVRIDNG

-3981 TCTGAG
+3981 SCTGAG

>member
-633 PLFFDA
+633 PLFFDPT
-639 ASNSI
+639 SNSI

-651 DEYRTTFTLVDP
+651 DEYRTTLTLVDP

-847 ANLGGTGLDTHALSG
+847 ANLGGTGLDTHSATG
-862 VPTISSGTWSISP
+862 VPTLSTGTWSVAP
-875 TLSVAHGG
+875 TLPVRLGG
-883 TGLDGT
+883 TGVDGT
-889 VAGFGALLIGNG
+889 AAGFGALLIGNG

-1205 TGAAGTS
+1205 TGTAGTS

-1505 GAGSRGATN
+1505 GAGSKGATN

-1713 VSMAYDLTFT
+1713 VSMAYDLILT
-1723 NATSATIHSAGP
+1723 NSTLAAIHSAGP

-1819 ANATGITTGAALNLS
+1819 ANTAGTTTGAALNLS

-1891 QISNTHTGSGTNV
+1891 QISNTHTGAGTNV
-1904 GLYLNA
+1904 GMYLNA

-1918 LIVAAGNVGIGTTSP
+1918 LIVAAGNVGIGTGS
-1933 SNLLSVGYNVANSI
+1933 
-1947 PLVNIGYNPTSG
+1947 PLVALDVRNVNAVTSSRGNLYISTTDTQAANIGG
-1959 NVATT
+1959 Q
-1964 NGYLSLLNVV
+1964 LSFG
-1974 TADPIA
+1974 
-1980 GISTGALL
+1980 GI
-1988 GFNSAPTNF
+1988 
-1997 FGQGIGALRNSK
+1997 
-2009 YDIWFQTGAANGGGY
+2009 
-2024 RFYTGTSEK
+2024 YTGTSD
-2033 VTIDYQGNVGI
+2033 TIFGTISGRKLNSIDTDYSGYLQFGTRNYGSGVLERMRIDNFGNVGI

-2140 IGTTSPGAALQV
+2140 IGTMAPKSKIESYYSSGAIQSSPTIGIRSKMQFSATIEGYTGDTPQIGFGLFGAYGSGLYTSSAIGQV
-2152 NGTTVIGNTVADT
+2152 QTSA
-2165 YGKLQVSS
+2165 
-2173 SQNGYV
+2173 NGYTK
-2179 FAAYDAAANNSLFFV
+2179 
-2194 GDNKLSAYTD
+2194 GD
-2204 GIIFGTVKDGGT
+2204 
-2216 QVAGPSSGNY
+2216 
-2226 LWSGGQKLI
+2226 LI
-2235 FDDYSKAGIGFY
+2235 FATRD
-2247 QGSVGTT
+2247 VTT
-2254 GAYSMYIN
+2254 DTQPLERVRITS
-2262 TNGNV
+2262 NGNV
-2267 GIGTSTPY
+2267 GIGTTTPY
-2275 GKLSV
+2275 GKLNV
-2280 SGAPTASVNYGTLSI
+2280 YGAPTASANYGTLSI
-2295 GGGAFDGSTAGKF
+2295 GGGAFDGSSAGYF
-2308 AGSANGTSIAVDEV
+2308 VGSVNGTSLAVDEAT
-2322 SGYTGNL
+2322 GYGGNL
-2329 MDLQVGGA
+2329 LDLQVAGS
-2337 SKFNVDNAGRFYSAS
+2337 SKFNVSYQGTAFVNGTLDAASSVSTSDLSSRSGSNTLFIQSKTMGGGVSDVTFGTGTHSQSSGSA
-2352 YAQALYFKGVVDLP
+2352 
-2366 GYMAIYSP
+2366 AIVKIAPTY
-2374 LSGATAGNGALIQ
+2374 TQ
-2387 IGNINIRTNVSG
+2387 
-2399 AQQAVAI
+2399 
-2406 LPNYN
+2406 
-2411 QTSGTASNTDL
+2411 SGTTGATDL
-2422 LINRTQTAVGSG
+2422 LINRTQTAIGSG

-2444 SASKFNVTNTGQGY
+2444 GASKFNVTNTGQGY
-2458 FAGNVGVGTTSPA
+2458 FAGNVGIGTTSPA

-2494 FVYNTTLHSYTYY
+2494 LFY
-2507 DSSSSS
+2507 DSNNHYYKYYNSNTSTWQS
-2513 WKTLAGG
+2513 LAGG
-2520 TVNVTGGYWTQN
+2520 SISVSGGLWNLN
-2532 GTDLYYASGN
+2532 GSNISYSDGN
-2542 VGVGTTAPQ
+2542 VGIGTTSPS
-2551 HKLDVAGNLGLAAS
+2551 HKLDVAGNIGLATS
-2565 AYLNFGA
+2565 SYVNWGA
-2572 TDGATG
+2572 TDGTGG
-2578 YGLRDNAGTVE
+2578 YGLRDNAGSIE
-2589 FKNSTGAWAAVGGI
+2589 YKNSTGAWAAVGGI

-2723 GTTSPTQSLDVNGN
+2723 GTTGPGAKLDVSSSSGGSGSGIRLIQAAENGTASISYVPIDFTVPTTGLIGQFLAN
-2737 ITIPSNKAIYLSTP
+2737 ANNYSNAGVNSP
-2751 GTANSIGY
+2751 ANSIGLWAEAYNGSLTLGASGGGSGDIRFNTNGY
-2759 AGWFQGGAQP
+2759 AVANERMRISSGGNVGIGTTNPSTYTLQVVGTGGFGTSTNSPIFQGQAAAVTFGNASYASTIAGSALTISPTAWTATPTISGLITATSGITSNGTFTLGANQAFTMNSGTGAFTQTYTGASDGMT
-2769 LTFSHTRALNDGSSY
+2769 LASSSTTDTKSTLKISQTGATTGTDYGLYATNTGAGTTNVGGYFSASGAT
-2784 INFLTNSAEV
+2784 TNN
-2794 MRITYGGS
+2794 YGLIVAAGN

-2828 LSIGGGAFD
+2828 LSIGGGVFD
-2837 GTTAGKFVGNAS
+2837 GVTSGKFVGNAS
-2849 GTSIAVDE
+2849 GTSLAVNE
-2857 ATGYGGNL
+2857 ASGYTGNL
-2865 IDLQVAGSSNFNVS
+2865 MDLQIAGVS
-2879 SSGGGYFRN
+2879 KAKVNASG
-2888 NTTVNGFL
+2888 TISASGFYP
-2896 AASLFS
+2896 
-2902 NSSNATHIGNIG
+2902 IG
-2914 NTPADSVSRIT
+2914 
-2925 VQIGGVGY
+2925 
-2933 ASNYSD
+2933 
-2939 LSTGGTQTFFKV
+2939 
-2951 APVYNQASSTASNTD
+2951 
-2966 LLINR
+2966 
-2971 TQTAVGSGAQS
+2971 
-2982 LANLQVGGTSWYSF
+2982 
-2996 ATGNTATTGGFNAAS
+2996 TTGGLTYDSGNSMLAMSDGVTPFSLEIANLWLRPTASQIQMASDIYIKREAAGVLKLGYDSASPQAYTIKSNDARAGTDTNIAGGMLTIAGGRSTGNAAGGVLTFSTSPAS
-3011 GTENA
+3011 GT
-3016 VTIAPIINQSGTA
+3016 SGTA
-3029 GWTGLLVN
+3029 ANALVERMRID
-3037 PTLTAV
+3037 
-3043 GSGSQVS
+3043 S
-3050 AAFMGG
+3050 AG
-3056 KVGIGTTGPATK
+3056 KVGIGTSSPNHK
-3068 LDVRGAIN
+3068 LDV
-3076 TSVITLGADLASGGY
+3076 
-3091 YLDLAFSAGSGG
+3091 
-3103 SDGTVRYIAD
+3103 
-3113 TYAAGG
+3113 
-3119 RSFVIRPAGTE
+3119 
-3130 AMRIR
+3130 
-3135 NDGSVGIGT
+3135 
-3144 TTPYGKLNVYGAPT
+3144 
-3158 ASANYGTL
+3158 
-3166 SIGGGAF
+3166 
-3173 DGTTAGKFVGN
+3173 
-3184 ASGTSIAVDEATG
+3184 
-3197 YGGNL
+3197 
-3202 IDLQVAGIDK
+3202 
-3212 FKVNY
+3212 
-3217 QGSLTVTDIYSQST
+3217 
-3231 GNWSINNGGQF
+3231 
-3242 HSVFGGFDSSVSP
+3242 
-3255 GTNGV
+3255 
-3260 FAWVGTVTN
+3260 
-3269 TGSQIGLK
+3269 
-3277 LAPTYNQASGT
+3277 
-3288 ASNTDLLINR
+3288 
-3298 TQTAVGSG
+3298 
-3306 AQLLIDAQV
+3306 
-3315 GGASKFSVTNTG
+3315 
-3327 QGYFAGNLGLA
+3327 AGNLGLA

-3474 GVNAGNFTL
+3474 GVNAGNFAL

-3506 GSNDSALGSNALVSV
+3506 GSNNSALGSNALVSV
-3521 NTGSNNVALGDNA
+3521 NTGSNNVALGNNA

-3658 NISGGFWNQRGT
+3658 NISGGFWNQNST
-3670 DLSYVTGNVGIG
+3670 DLSYVSGNVGIG

-3840 ITMEGSTAN
+3840 ITMEGSSAN

-3868 PDATGTMLTTGNLS
+3868 PDVSGTIITTGNLS
-3882 AITGAGTISTG
+3882 LISDVGTVSTG
-3893 VWNAGAVI
+3893 TWNAGAI
-3901 TSAAVQGS
+3901 NTSSTIQGS
-3909 TLSATSLAQ
+3909 TLTATSLAQ

>member
-298 AQNALAALPIGTEGY
+298 AQNALTALPIGTEGY

-479 LASEVEGIL
+479 LASEVDGIL

-633 PLFFDA
+633 PLFFDPT
-639 ASNSI
+639 SNSI

-651 DEYRTTFTLVDP
+651 DEYRTTLTLVDP

-847 ANLGGTGLDTHALSG
+847 ANLGGTGLDTHSATG
-862 VPTISSGTWSISP
+862 VPTLSTGTWSVAP
-875 TLSVAHGG
+875 TLPVRLGG
-883 TGLDGT
+883 TGVDGT
-889 VAGFGALLIGNG
+889 AAGFGALLIGNG

-1026 GNLAATNG
+1026 GNLASTNG

-1205 TGAAGTS
+1205 TGTAGTS

-1713 VSMAYDLTFT
+1713 VSMAYDLILT
-1723 NATSATIHSAGP
+1723 NSTLAAIHSAGP

-1768 LNQAQAWMLAAG
+1768 LNQAQTWMLAAG

-1789 AGTTLLNVDS
+1789 AGTTLWNVDS

-1819 ANATGITTGAALNLS
+1819 ANTAGTTTGAALNLS

-1850 LTTGDLMDLQVSGTA
+1850 LTAGYLMDLQVSGTA

-1880 NATAAISTYGA
+1880 NATGSITTYGA
-1891 QISNTHTGSGTNV
+1891 QISNTHTGAGTNV
-1904 GLYLNA
+1904 GMYLNA

-1918 LIVAAGNVGIGTTSP
+1918 LIVAAGNVSIGAATPAGGSTLGVTGNITS
-1933 SNLLSVGYNVANSI
+1933 
-1947 PLVNIGYNPTSG
+1947 TSG
-1959 NVATT
+1959 YYIGGSGFAYWGSTGTLSSIGLWNGSAYNQTLNIT
-1964 NGYLSLLNVV
+1964 NG
-1974 TADPIA
+1974 
-1980 GISTGALL
+1980 
-1988 GFNSAPTNF
+1988 
-1997 FGQGIGALRNSK
+1997 
-2009 YDIWFQTGAANGGGY
+2009 
-2024 RFYTGTSEK
+2024 
-2033 VTIDYQGNVGI
+2033 GNVGI

-2055 TQPTTGPGTVSNTAG
+2055 TQPTAGPGTVSNTAG

-2140 IGTTSPGAALQV
+2140 IGTTGPGAKLQIA
-2152 NGTTVIGNTVADT
+2152 GTGVWNASGAARFDLLNTT
-2165 YGKLQVSS
+2165 YGTSW
-2173 SQNGYV
+2173 
-2179 FAAYDAAANNSLFFV
+2179 FTHV
-2194 GDNKLSAYTD
+2194 GDTGSWQMANGNSTKLLIAPTTNGQIDFYN
-2204 GIIFGTVKDGGT
+2204 G
-2216 QVAGPSSGNY
+2216 SGNV
-2226 LWSGGQKLI
+2226 I
-2235 FDDYSKAGIGFY
+2235 FN
-2247 QGSVGTT
+2247 GS
-2254 GAYSMYIN
+2254 
-2262 TNGNV
+2262 GNV
-2267 GIGTSTPY
+2267 GIGTSSPY
-2275 GKLSV
+2275 GKLNV
-2280 SGAPTASVNYGTLSI
+2280 YGAPTASVNYGTLSI
-2295 GGGAFDGSTAGKF
+2295 GGGAFDGTTAGKF
-2308 AGSANGTSIAVDEV
+2308 IGNANGTSISVNEA
-2322 SGYTGNL
+2322 SGYGGYL
-2329 MDLQVGGA
+2329 LDLQVAGS
-2337 SKFNVDNAGRFYSAS
+2337 SKFNVSYQGTAFVYGTLDAASSVSTSDLSSRSGSNTLFIQSRTMGGGVSDVTFGTGTHSQSSGSA
-2352 YAQALYFKGVVDLP
+2352 
-2366 GYMAIYSP
+2366 AIVKIAPTY
-2374 LSGATAGNGALIQ
+2374 TQ
-2387 IGNINIRTNVSG
+2387 
-2399 AQQAVAI
+2399 
-2406 LPNYN
+2406 
-2411 QTSGTASNTDL
+2411 SGTTGATDL
-2422 LINRTQTAVGSG
+2422 LINRTQTAIGSG

-2444 SASKFNVTNTGQGY
+2444 GASKFNVTNTGQGY

-2737 ITIPSNKAIYLSTP
+2737 ITIPSNKAIYLNTP

-2837 GTTAGKFVGNAS
+2837 GTTAGYFVGNAS
-2849 GTSIAVDE
+2849 GTSIAVNE
-2857 ATGYGGNL
+2857 VSAFTGNL
-2865 IDLQVAGSSNFNVS
+2865 LDLQ
-2879 SSGGGYFRN
+2879 RN
-2888 NTTVNGFL
+2888 G
-2896 AASLFS
+2896 
-2902 NSSNATHIGNIG
+2902 
-2914 NTPADSVSRIT
+2914 VSRIKVDNT
-2925 VQIGGVGY
+2925 GSLTSASSIY
-2933 ASNYSD
+2933 ASSFAASSYSGSSPSVPSITLQD
-2939 LSTGGTQTFFKV
+2939 RNFSTANFIAINSVTGTISNTTGTFTGIKIS
-2951 APVYNQASSTASNTD
+2951 PTYNQVSSTASNTD

-2982 LANLQVGGTSWYSF
+2982 LANLQVGGTSWYNF

-3056 KVGIGTTGPATK
+3056 KVGIGTTNPGQVLSVSGANLITDGPGIVSITSSSTA
-3068 LDVRGAIN
+3068 AID
-3076 TSVITLGADLASGGY
+3076 T
-3091 YLDLAFSAGSGG
+3091 GG
-3103 SDGTVRYIAD
+3103 SLSFSGPRNSVGTVSTFATIAGRKENSTD
-3113 TYAAGG
+3113 NNAQGYLQFATSPSTGG
-3119 RSFVIRPAGTE
+3119 TITE
-3130 AMRIR
+3130 RMRITST
-3135 NDGSVGIGT
+3135 GSVGIGT
-3144 TTPYGKLNVYGAPT
+3144 ASPYGKLNVYGAPT

-3173 DGTTAGKFVGN
+3173 DGTTAGKFVGS
-3184 ASGTSIAVDEATG
+3184 ASGTSLAVDEATG

-3242 HSVFGGFDSSVSP
+3242 HSAFGGFDSSVSP

-3315 GGASKFSVTNTG
+3315 GSVSKFNVTNTG

-3338 SSAYLNFG
+3338 ASSYLNFG
-3346 ATDGT
+3346 ATYGT

-3521 NTGSNNVALGDNA
+3521 NTGSNNVALGNNA

-3620 SANSTPVDG
+3620 SANSAPVDG

-3638 AYKYYSAFAS
+3638 AYKYYSAFAA

-3658 NISGGFWNQRGT
+3658 NISGGFWNQRST

-3840 ITMEGSTAN
+3840 ITMEGSSAN

-3868 PDATGTMLTTGNLS
+3868 PDVSGTIITTGNLS
-3882 AITGAGTISTG
+3882 LISDVGTVSTG
-3893 VWNAGAVI
+3893 TWNAGAI
-3901 TSAAVQGS
+3901 NTSSTIQGS
-3909 TLSATSLAQ
+3909 TLTATSLAQ

-3926 SGLLSQNNAGLF
+3926 SGLLLQNNASLF